1 MTEQETIEEIFE
13 YYKGR
18 DDCASQESLVDMFRE
33 IQEVYG
39 YIPAELKER
48 MAREFC
54 VKETFLN
61 CIIQRY
67 PSLKEQK
74 ITHTVIVCSGER
86 CSCLLYTSDA
96 ADD

>member
-39 YIPAELKER
+39 YIPAEL
-48 MAREFC
+48 
-54 VKETFLN
+54 
-61 CIIQRY
+61 
-67 PSLKEQK
+67 
-74 ITHTVIVCSGER
+74 
-86 CSCLLYTSDA
+86 
-96 ADD
+96 